1 MAAKTL
7 PLQGGPRRCKAS
19 SGGKPKEK
27 RVGFRAPRAA
37 GVCETSV
44 SGFCWSGRIFAAL
57 VCLGECEVFASELAL
72 AEARDP
78 KSGPRFGAALP
89 FSQNDLRK
97 GAARRTMVLLLLGM
111 FTRDALEHIAI
122 LESFKPTALDRASP
136 ASFKRRRGG
145 PKFGAALPFGD

>member
-7 PLQGGPRRCKAS
+7 PLQGGPWRCKAS

-72 AEARDP
+72 AEARADP
-78 KSGPRFGAALP
+78 KSRP
-89 FSQNDLRK
+89 
-97 GAARRTMVLLLLGM
+97 
-111 FTRDALEHIAI
+111 
-122 LESFKPTALDRASP
+122 
-136 ASFKRRRGG
+136 RGG

>member
-72 AEARDP
+72 AEARADP
-78 KSGPRFGAALP
+78 KSGPRDGPKSGAALP
-89 FSQNDLRK
+89 FSD
-97 GAARRTMVLLLLGM
+97 
-111 FTRDALEHIAI
+111 
-122 LESFKPTALDRASP
+122 
-136 ASFKRRRGG
+136 
-145 PKFGAALPFGD
+145 

>member
-1 MAAKTL
+1 MVFHYGVASGVEE
-7 PLQGGPRRCKAS
+7 LQRCKAS

-72 AEARDP
+72 AEARADP
-78 KSGPRFGAALP
+78 KPRP
-89 FSQNDLRK
+89 R
-97 GAARRTMVLLLLGM
+97 
-111 FTRDALEHIAI
+111 
-122 LESFKPTALDRASP
+122 
-136 ASFKRRRGG
+136 G